1 MHWRDSQAGYGLTSI
16 LAHWLSAIIIVS
28 MLLIGNAIV
37 GANGGQDAAMLNLHT
52 SVGIAAGPILM
63 FRIYWRLRHKHP
75 AALPRQ
81 SSGLV
86 RVATLVHYVLVML
99 IALMLLTGPLLAWY
113 GHIPVAFMHWFE
125 LSSLVKPDAAKAQL
139 VHQLHV
145 LGATSILV
153 LVLVH
158 VAGTLFHVIFRKDGT
173 LDKILL
179 PGADL
184 AEE

>member
-1 MHWRDSQAGYGLTSI
+1 MRWRDTKAGYGLTSI
-16 LAHWLSAIIIVS
+16 LAHWVSAIIVVS

-37 GANGGQDAAMLNLHT
+37 SANGMQDVDMLNLHT
-52 SVGIAAGPILM
+52 SVGIAAAPILL
-63 FRIYWRLRHKHP
+63 FRIYWRLRYKHP

-86 RVATLVHYVLVML
+86 RLATAVHYVLVML
-99 IALMLLTGPLLAWY
+99 ITLMLVTGPLLAWY
-113 GHIPVAFMHWFE
+113 SHIPVAFFHWFALPSPVE
-125 LSSLVKPDAAKAQL
+125 VDAANAQL
-139 VHQLHV
+139 VRQLHV
-145 LGATSILV
+145 FGATSILT
-153 LVLVH
+153 LVLAH

-184 AEE
+184 ADG

>member
-1 MHWRDSQAGYGLTSI
+1 VR
-16 LAHWLSAIIIVS
+16 
-28 MLLIGNAIV
+28 
-37 GANGGQDAAMLNLHT
+37 
-52 SVGIAAGPILM
+52 IATA
-63 FRIYWRLRHKHP
+63 
-75 AALPRQ
+75 
-81 SSGLV
+81 
-86 RVATLVHYVLVML
+86 VHYVLVML
-99 IALMLLTGPLLAWY
+99 IALMLVTGPLMAWY
-113 GHIPVAFMHWFE
+113 GHIPVAFFQWFS
-125 LSSLVKPDAAKAQL
+125 LPSLVEANAAKAQL

-184 AEE
+184 AED